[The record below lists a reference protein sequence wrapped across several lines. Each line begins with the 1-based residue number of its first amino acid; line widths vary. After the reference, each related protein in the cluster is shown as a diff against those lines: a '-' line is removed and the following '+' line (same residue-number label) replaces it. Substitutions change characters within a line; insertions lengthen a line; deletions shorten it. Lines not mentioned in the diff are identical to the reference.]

1 VAVFYDISEMKTKEK
16 QIEYMAY
23 HDPLTGLPNRTLL
36 KDRLEH
42 AITRARRD
50 TKMLQLI
57 FIDLDNF
64 KDVNDSAGHA
74 QGDELLK
81 EAAERLD
88 NVTRASDTVARLGGD
103 EFIIMVTDVDD
114 MMEIIGLV
122 KRIQEAF
129 AAPFDIDG
137 KLFHITCSIGISVFP
152 GDGEDADTLVR
163 HADLAMYHSKD
174 KGRNKYYLF
183 EEKMAKKINQRIEME
198 MAMRTAIEND
208 EFQVY
213 FQPQVNIRTL
223 KPVGLEALVRWIK
236 PEGTVVPPGRFI
248 PLAEESGLIIP
259 IGEQIFKK
267 AVEQTCAIRD
277 KSQLDLMLSVNVSAR
292 QMDEPAF
299 EKMAAAVIKKNTY
312 PADRLKIEITE
323 SLLMRDINTT
333 MARLENLSRIGISTA
348 IDDFGTGY
356 SSLAYLKQMPITTLK
371 IDKSFIDDIVDDEN
385 ALALVETIILMA
397 NKLNMGIVAEG
408 VEDDIQLEILN
419 QLGDMDIQGYVFAR
433 PMPLD
438 ELELWLAERA

>member
-1 VAVFYDISEMKTKEK
+1 M
-16 QIEYMAY
+16 
-23 HDPLTGLPNRTLL
+23 
-36 KDRLEH
+36 
-42 AITRARRD
+42 
-50 TKMLQLI
+50 I

-64 KDVNDSAGHA
+64 KNVNDTAGHA

-88 NVTRASDTVARLGGD
+88 AVTRASDTVSRLGGD
-103 EFIIMVTDVDD
+103 EFVIMVTDVDN
-114 MMEIIGLV
+114 MMEIIGMV
-122 KRIQEAF
+122 KRIQGAF
-129 AAPFDIDG
+129 SVPFNIDG
-137 KLFHITCSIGISVFP
+137 KSFHITCSIGISVFP
-152 GDGEDADTLVR
+152 EDGDDADTLVR

-174 KGRNKYYLF
+174 KGKNQYYLF
-183 EEKMAKKINQRIEME
+183 EQKMAKKINQRIEME
-198 MAMRTAIEND
+198 MNMRTAIEND

-236 PEGTVVPPGRFI
+236 PDGSVIPPGQFI

-259 IGEQIFKK
+259 IGQQIFKK
-267 AVEQTCAIRD
+267 AVEQTCRIRE
-277 KSQLDLMLSVNVSAR
+277 KTQLDLMLSVNVSAR

-299 EKMAAAVIKKNTY
+299 EQMAAGLIQETSY

-333 MARLENLSRIGISTA
+333 MTRLKNLSQIGISAA

-371 IDKSFIDDIVDDEN
+371 IDKSFIDDIADDAN
-385 ALALVETIILMA
+385 ALALVEAIVVMA
-397 NKLNMGIVAEG
+397 NKLNMSIVAEG
-408 VEDDIQLEILN
+408 VEDENQLGILN

-433 PMPLD
+433 PMPLH
-438 ELELWLAERA
+438 ELESWLLEHGLPCA

>member
-1 VAVFYDISEMKTKEK
+1 M
-16 QIEYMAY
+16 
-23 HDPLTGLPNRTLL
+23 
-36 KDRLEH
+36 
-42 AITRARRD
+42 
-50 TKMLQLI
+50 
-57 FIDLDNF
+57 
-64 KDVNDSAGHA
+64 
-74 QGDELLK
+74 
-81 EAAERLD
+81 
-88 NVTRASDTVARLGGD
+88 
-103 EFIIMVTDVDD
+103 
-114 MMEIIGLV
+114 
-122 KRIQEAF
+122 
-129 AAPFDIDG
+129 
-137 KLFHITCSIGISVFP
+137 FHITCSIGISVFP
-152 GDGEDADTLVR
+152 GDGDDADTLVR

-183 EEKMAKKINQRIEME
+183 EEKMAKKINQRIEIE
-198 MAMRTAIEND
+198 MAMRKAIEND

-236 PEGTVVPPGRFI
+236 SDGTIVPPGRFI

-267 AVEQTCAIRD
+267 AVEQTCIIRE
-277 KSQLDLMLSVNVSAR
+277 KSRLDLMLSVNVSAR

-299 EKMAAAVIKKNTY
+299 EKMAATIIQENAY
-312 PADRLKIEITE
+312 PTDRLKIEITE

-333 MARLENLSRIGISTA
+333 MTRLENLSRIGISTA

-385 ALALVETIILMA
+385 ALALVETIVLMA
-397 NKLNMGIVAEG
+397 NKLNIGIVAEG
-408 VEDDIQLEILN
+408 VEDDIQLDILN
-419 QLGDMDIQGYVFAR
+419 QLGDMDVQGYVFAR

-438 ELELWLAERA
+438 ELELWLSEHGQTQA